1 MALTSHILKSLGA
14 KARVGFLGW
23 VKPYVLLVISRAVRR
38 VGSLLKENG
47 IMARRFK
54 LRKSTIYVWDAEE
67 GEWIVLSG
75 EKVVRSRKAGMK
87 RLHELRAKERRI
99 HGHAST

>member
-1 MALTSHILKSLGA
+1 MLGHYSR
-14 KARVGFLGW
+14 KEGT
-23 VKPYVLLVISRAVRR
+23 VK
-38 VGSLLKENG
+38 
-47 IMARRFK
+47 RRFK

-75 EKVVRSRKAGMK
+75 EKVVRSRKAGME
-87 RLHELRAKERRI
+87 RLHELRIKERST

>member
-1 MALTSHILKSLGA
+1 
-14 KARVGFLGW
+14 
-23 VKPYVLLVISRAVRR
+23 
-38 VGSLLKENG
+38 
-47 IMARRFK
+47 MARRFK

-87 RLHELRAKERRI
+87 RLHELRAKERST
-99 HGHAST
+99 HGYAST